1 MTKSCSYDEK
11 RLWLINNNN
20 NNTVRILFMGTPE
33 YARIIGQGL
42 SEQSGVVMR
51 VVSQPDA
58 CAGRKL
64 LPIPS
69 PVSQWAQ
76 EKGLPLDRPIRMVDF
91 RDTWRQF
98 APDLIVTAAYGRI
111 LRPWLLSLP
120 TIAAVN
126 LHASLL
132 PRWRGPN
139 PIAWAIRSGDSVTG
153 VTLMTMDDGIDSGPI
168 LSQVSIPIGR
178 SATLGD
184 LTQSLAIA
192 GRDLL
197 IANLSDLVANR
208 LTPVMQSSEG
218 VTYAPKFS
226 PEEAHIT
233 WQQSDE
239 QLVNL
244 VRSMT
249 PSPVAYTMF
258 RAQRLQI
265 LKVKPEATV
274 GLAPGQLRIDKEG
287 AIVGTG
293 GGAIRLLLVKPSG
306 KRLMTGAEWGR
317 GIRLNGEEFLT

>member
-1 MTKSCSYDEK
+1 M
-11 RLWLINNNN
+11 IN

-58 CAGRKL
+58 PAGRKL
-64 LPIPS
+64 LPVPS
-69 PVSQWAQ
+69 PVARWAL
-76 EKGLPLDRPIRMVDF
+76 EKGLPLDRPTRMVDF

-139 PIAWAIRSGDSVTG
+139 PIAWAIRAGDSITG

-168 LSQVSIPIGR
+168 LSQVSVPISP

-184 LTQSLAIA
+184 LTQSLAAA

-197 IANLSDLVANR
+197 IASLPGLVANH
-208 LTPVMQSSEG
+208 LPPVAQPSED

-233 WQQSDE
+233 WQQSAR
-239 QLVNL
+239 QIVNL
-244 VRSMT
+244 VRSMS

-258 RAQRLQI
+258 RTQRLQI
-265 LKVKPEATV
+265 LSAKPVETV
-274 GLAPGQLRIDKEG
+274 VLAPGQLRFDREG
-287 AIVGTG
+287 ALVGTG
-293 GGAIRLLLVKPSG
+293 DGAIRLLLVKPSG
-306 KRLMTGAEWGR
+306 KRAMTGAEWSR
-317 GIRLNGEEFLT
+317 GIRLSGEEFLL